1 MTMTNGVTGGL
12 LATSC
17 QLPQRP
23 YVSMGR
29 LRVWN
34 GETFVMVGMGPL
46 DKGDSFR
53 RFIDMRH
60 VLEIVFW
67 LASLD
72 GCGTYIY
79 PMKPFLVG

>member
-1 MTMTNGVTGGL
+1 MTNGVTGGFIP
-12 LATSC
+12 ASC

-34 GETFVMVGMGPL
+34 GETFVLAGMRPL
-46 DKGDSFR
+46 DEWDSFR

-60 VLEIVFW
+60 VLEVVFF
-67 LASLD
+67 LAAVD
-72 GCGTYIY
+72 GC
-79 PMKPFLVG
+79 